1 MTDENDSQ
9 QQQQQQREHRRKS
22 HHSKSRSGEEQQVL
36 SEEEK
41 QLKESL
47 RVTSE
52 QRRQRRKMNL
62 DIYRSN
68 KENELGVNGG
78 GSGGSVE
85 ESRPRDASRVKHNS
99 SLNNL
104 NLDASRRD
112 SFDLNNEQTRSN
124 LSAAN
129 NNNNNVNSRT
139 PSIAA
144 RRKSEMM
151 TSSDKLPPRPSA
163 LKSGVD
169 NDSDDNEAGE
179 EESNDVAVDVL
190 RARGSAA
197 TSRTEAELNGR
208 HLFNDFNL
216 DFFKLIRK
224 TSMLNFILTPP
235 PQGTIVRCKII
246 CRKGIFNE
254 YSFYLEDSQHNDILL
269 MKTHRQMT
277 TARAAHIITCLNT
290 TPNANVN
297 MSGSYSSFALT
308 DYYSPS
314 AGSNQYI
321 AGIELPCA
329 KIKSNISRKKFK
341 LELDTSV
348 MAGSPLSPSSSMASP
363 RTMITNGDLLNTLF
377 KSSLS
382 EPRRI
387 IANACLCSG
396 VSFNQDKV
404 TYFFKNR
411 PPYYDF
417 QQRKYVLDYGGRAKQ
432 SSKNNFQIIDESS
445 DEMIMQLGKVETG
458 WYNCDFSFPLCALQ
472 AFGFALSSLCR

>member
-1 MTDENDSQ
+1 M
-9 QQQQQQREHRRKS
+9 
-22 HHSKSRSGEEQQVL
+22 

-41 QLKESL
+41 QLQESL
-47 RVTSE
+47 RITSE
-52 QRRQRRKMNL
+52 QRRQRRKMNM
-62 DIYRSN
+62 DIYRQN
-68 KENELGVNGG
+68 KENQQDKQL
-78 GSGGSVE
+78 
-85 ESRPRDASRVKHNS
+85 NS
-99 SLNNL
+99 SMI
-104 NLDASRRD
+104 
-112 SFDLNNEQTRSN
+112 
-124 LSAAN
+124 
-129 NNNNNVNSRT
+129 NVNSEETR
-139 PSIAA
+139 SS

-151 TSSDKLPPRPSA
+151 LDSKLPPKPLA
-163 LKSGVD
+163 KVV
-169 NDSDDNEAGE
+169 NDSDNENE
-179 EESNDVAVDVL
+179 EEVAVDVV
-190 RARGSAA
+190 RAG
-197 TSRTEAELNGR
+197 RTHRADSGVDR
-208 HLFNDFNL
+208 CAQLFNDFQL
-216 DFFKLIRK
+216 DYFKLIRK

-235 PQGTIVRCKII
+235 PQGTIIRCKII

-254 YSFYLEDSQHNDILL
+254 YSFYLEDAQHNDILL

-277 TARAAHIITCLNT
+277 TAKAAHIITCLNT
-290 TPNANVN
+290 ATAAPPTAN
-297 MSGSYSSFALT
+297 SFSLT
-308 DYYSPS
+308 DFYSAS
-314 AGSNQYI
+314 AGSSQYI

-329 KIKSNISRKKFK
+329 KLKSNISRKKFK
-341 LELDTSV
+341 LELDTNVIGAS
-348 MAGSPLSPSSSMASP
+348 STSSSSSSSSP
-363 RTMITNGDLLNTLF
+363 RNTDLLSTLF

-387 IANACLCSG
+387 MANACLCSG